1 MNHLAQAWIE
11 DGRLVNNISILA
23 IIWASVIVSAF
34 FATRTKQTPI
44 LWFLFFGALLVN
56 TGILPQQMPPFIDKM
71 SDLGIILIMFA
82 LGFEEDTN
90 NFVRGI
96 KRSWGIALF
105 GALVPFAIAY
115 SLTFYFW
122 NDSNISLLCGLAM
135 TATAVSLT
143 MATLKNEKLHRT
155 PAATGIMTS
164 AILDDIGSLAM
175 VAILIPV
182 ATGGVSMSASGVL
195 WVVAK
200 TFIFFALIYL
210 IGRWLFPHQGGV
222 LNSIPILKKIN
233 LRNMLAV
240 GKGKFTVLVLILMA
254 VLIGLLAHE
263 FGFHL
268 AIGAYMAGLI
278 IKREYFDIHV
288 SKKRDFH
295 KQAVQIIDDAAFAW
309 IGPIFFVTMG
319 TKITMDLDLLLIVLP
334 DSLLLFG
341 CLFIGQIASAGL
353 AAKYTGNYKNSESLL
368 IGFGMLGRA
377 ELALVVL
384 NIAFVQYQLITIE
397 AFSTMIFTMTL
408 LNFSVPISIKWWKAK
423 EQKIDSYQ

>member
-1 MNHLAQAWIE
+1 MENLF
-11 DGRLVNNISILA
+11 ILT
-23 IIWASVIVSAF
+23 IIWASVIVAAF
-34 FATRTKQTPI
+34 FATKTKQAPI
-44 LWFLFFGALLVN
+44 LWFLFMGSVLVN
-56 TGILPQQMPPFIDKM
+56 TDILPQQMPSFIDKL
-71 SDLGIILIMFA
+71 SELGIILIMFA

-115 SLTFYFW
+115 YLTLYFW
-122 NDSNISLLCGLAM
+122 NDSNIALLCGLAM

-143 MATLKNEKLHRT
+143 MVTLKSEKLHRT

-182 ATGGVSMSASGVL
+182 ATGGDSMSTIGVL
-195 WVVAK
+195 SVIAK
-200 TFIFFALIYL
+200 TFLFFGLIYF
-210 IGRWLFPHQGGV
+210 IGRWIFPHQGGIFH
-222 LNSIPILKKIN
+222 SIPILNKIN

-240 GKGKFTVLVLILMA
+240 GKGKFTVLVLVLMA

-278 IKREYFDIHV
+278 IKREYFDIHTE
-288 SKKRDFH
+288 KKRDFH
-295 KQAVQIIDDAAFAW
+295 KDAVQIIDDAAFAW

-319 TKITMDLDLLLIVLP
+319 TKIIIDLDLLAIVFA
-334 DSLLLFG
+334 DSLILFG
-341 CLFIGQIASAGL
+341 CLFIGQITSAGL
-353 AAKYTGNYKNSESLL
+353 AAKYTGGYNNSESLL

-408 LNFSVPISIKWWKAK
+408 LNFSVPVSIKWWKK
-423 EQKIDSYQ
+423 RFQQIDSYQ